1 MSQVKG
7 FFKGVS
13 AELKK
18 ITWPTEKEMKT
29 YTVQVMCFVIVLS
42 VFFFAVDLVISQ
54 VIGLVEKRWYVV
66 QTYAGYENKVM
77 TNLLKRIETMNMQ
90 EKIFRVL
97 IPEEKEVK
105 IKDGVRKEKLKKTF
119 PGYVLVEMID
129 TDDSWY
135 MVRNTPGVTGFLGS
149 SGKGTRPVPLPTE
162 EITPILKKMGITSVE
177 VSVDIEVGQQVL
189 VAAGPFS
196 GQVGKIETID
206 KEHGKVSVLVDLF
219 GRETPV
225 ELDFG
230 QICEV
235 E

>member
-1 MSQVKG
+1 M
-7 FFKGVS
+7 
-13 AELKK
+13 
-18 ITWPTEKEMKT
+18 I
-29 YTVQVMCFVIVLS
+29 
-42 VFFFAVDLVISQ
+42 
-54 VIGLVEKRWYVV
+54 VEKRWYVV

-162 EITPILKKMGITSVE
+162 EIMPILKKMGITSVE

-196 GQVGKIETID
+196 GQIGKIESID

-225 ELDFG
+225 ELG
-230 QICEV
+230 YTQVCEV
-235 E
+235 EKKKILPNIKKGDKLS

>member
-1 MSQVKG
+1 M
-7 FFKGVS
+7 
-13 AELKK
+13 
-18 ITWPTEKEMKT
+18 
-29 YTVQVMCFVIVLS
+29 
-42 VFFFAVDLVISQ
+42 
-54 VIGLVEKRWYVV
+54 EKRWYVV

-105 IKDGVRKEKLKKTF
+105 IKDGVRKEKMRKTF

-149 SGKGTRPVPLPTE
+149 SGKGTRPVPLPIE
-162 EITPILKKMGITSVE
+162 EITPILKKMGVTNIE
-177 VSVDIEVGQQVL
+177 VSVDIQVGQSVL

-196 GQVGKIETID
+196 GQVGTIESID
-206 KEHGKVSVLVDLF
+206 QEHGKVSVLVDLF

-225 ELDFG
+225 ELDFA

>member
-1 MSQVKG
+1 M
-7 FFKGVS
+7 
-13 AELKK
+13 
-18 ITWPTEKEMKT
+18 
-29 YTVQVMCFVIVLS
+29 
-42 VFFFAVDLVISQ
+42 
-54 VIGLVEKRWYVV
+54 EKRWYVV
-66 QTYAGYENKVM
+66 QTYAGYENKVF

-105 IKDGVRKEKLKKTF
+105 IKDGVRKEKMRKIF
-119 PGYVLVEMID
+119 PGYVLVEMYD

-149 SGKGTRPVPLPTE
+149 SGKGTRPVPLPNS
-162 EITPILKKMGITSVE
+162 EIEPILKRMGVTRVE
-177 VSVDIEVGQQVL
+177 VSADVEVGQHVL

-196 GQVGKIETID
+196 GQVGVID
-206 KEHGKVSVLVDLF
+206 SIDFEKTKVNVLVELF

-225 ELDFG
+225 ELDFT

>member
-1 MSQVKG
+1 M
-7 FFKGVS
+7 
-13 AELKK
+13 
-18 ITWPTEKEMKT
+18 
-29 YTVQVMCFVIVLS
+29 
-42 VFFFAVDLVISQ
+42 
-54 VIGLVEKRWYVV
+54 EKRWYVV

-77 TNLLKRIETMNMQ
+77 ANLLKRIETMNMQ

-119 PGYVLVEMID
+119 PGYVLLEMID

-135 MVRNTPGVTGFLGS
+135 TVRNTPGVTGFLGS
-149 SGKGTRPVPLPTE
+149 SGKGTRPVPLPQE
-162 EITPILKKMGITSVE
+162 EIDPILKKMGVVNTE
-177 VSVDIEVGQQVL
+177 VTIDIELGQRVL
-189 VAAGPFS
+189 VAAGPFA
-196 GQVGKIETID
+196 GQVGTVDSID
-206 KEHGKVSVLVDLF
+206 AEQGKVNVLVDLF

-225 ELDFG
+225 ELEIT